1 MTQMDDILERL
12 KGQQPMLENP
22 DEMVDS
28 IMANLPDREEQGTG
42 SEVQEDRKGHAFLTA
57 LRIITSAAAILLIG
71 LFIYV
76 NQPIQ
81 MTPESANTYRT
92 YVPQGHTLE
101 NLYTRS
107 LQKSQSNLISYTQF
121 KQMLYE
127 KN

>member
-81 MTPESANTYRT
+81 MTPESANTYRN
-92 YVPQGHTLE
+92 YVPQGNTLE

>member
-1 MTQMDDILERL
+1 MDDILERL

-22 DEMVDS
+22 DEMVDN
-28 IMANLPDREEQGTG
+28 IMANLPDRGTPSAESEER
-42 SEVQEDRKGHAFLTA
+42 ENRKVPTLLIA
-57 LRIITSAAAILLIG
+57 LRFITSAAAILLIG

-81 MTPESANTYRT
+81 MASQQANTYRT
-92 YVPQGHTLE
+92 DLVQGNTLE
-101 NLYTRS
+101 NMYTRS
-107 LQKSQSNLISYTQF
+107 LQKSQPKSISYTQF

>member
-1 MTQMDDILERL
+1 MDDILERL

-22 DEMVDS
+22 DDMIDS
-28 IMANLPDREEQGTG
+28 IMANLPDREEQETR
-42 SEVQEDRKGHAFLTA
+42 SEVQEDRKRHAFLIA
-57 LRIITSAAAILLIG
+57 LRIITSAAAMLLIG

-81 MTPESANTYRT
+81 TATESANTYRT
-92 YVPQGHTLE
+92 YVPQGNTLE

-107 LQKSQSNLISYTQF
+107 LQKSQSKTISYTQF
-121 KQMLYE
+121 KQMLYA

>member
-28 IMANLPDREEQGTG
+28 IMANLPDREELGTEI
-42 SEVQEDRKGHAFLTA
+42 EVQEDRKGHAFLTV

-92 YVPQGHTLE
+92 YVPQGNTLE

>member
-1 MTQMDDILERL
+1 MDDILERL

-28 IMANLPDREEQGTG
+28 IMANLPDREEQETR
-42 SEVQEDRKGHAFLTA
+42 SEVQEDKKRHAFLIA
-57 LRIITSAAAILLIG
+57 LRIITSAAAMLLIG

-81 MTPESANTYRT
+81 TATESANTYRT
-92 YVPQGHTLE
+92 YVPQGNTLE

-107 LQKSQSNLISYTQF
+107 LQKSQSKTISYTQF
-121 KQMLYE
+121 KQMLYA

>member
-57 LRIITSAAAILLIG
+57 LRI
-71 LFIYV
+71 
-76 NQPIQ
+76 
-81 MTPESANTYRT
+81 
-92 YVPQGHTLE
+92 
-101 NLYTRS
+101 
-107 LQKSQSNLISYTQF
+107 
-121 KQMLYE
+121 
-127 KN
+127 

>member
-1 MTQMDDILERL
+1 MDDILERL

-28 IMANLPDREEQGTG
+28 IMANLPDREEQETR
-42 SEVQEDRKGHAFLTA
+42 SEVQEDRKRHAFLIA
-57 LRIITSAAAILLIG
+57 LRIITSAAAMLLIG

-81 MTPESANTYRT
+81 TATESANTYRT
-92 YVPQGHTLE
+92 YVPQGNTLE

-107 LQKSQSNLISYTQF
+107 LQKSQSKTISYTQF

>member
-22 DEMVDS
+22 DEMVDN
-28 IMANLPDREEQGTG
+28 IMANLPDRGTPSAESEER
-42 SEVQEDRKGHAFLTA
+42 ENRKVPTLLIA
-57 LRIITSAAAILLIG
+57 LRFITSAAAILLIG

-81 MTPESANTYRT
+81 MASQQANTYRT
-92 YVPQGHTLE
+92 DLVQGNTLE
-101 NLYTRS
+101 NMYTRS
-107 LQKSQSNLISYTQF
+107 LQKSQPKSISYTQF

>member
-28 IMANLPDREEQGTG
+28 IMTNLPDREEQGTG
-42 SEVQEDRKGHAFLTA
+42 TEVQEDRKEHAFLTA

-92 YVPQGHTLE
+92 YVPQGNTLE
-101 NLYTRS
+101 NMYTRS

>member
-1 MTQMDDILERL
+1 MDDILERL

-22 DEMVDS
+22 DEMVDN
-28 IMANLPDREEQGTG
+28 IMANLPDREVQDAE
-42 SEVQEDRKGHAFLTA
+42 SEDREDRKTHTLLIA
-57 LRIITSAAAILLIG
+57 LRFITSAAAMLLIG

-76 NQPIQ
+76 NLPTEMASQQ
-81 MTPESANTYRT
+81 ANTYRT
-92 YVPQGHTLE
+92 DLAQGNTLE

>member
-1 MTQMDDILERL
+1 MDDILERL

-22 DEMVDS
+22 DEMVDN
-28 IMANLPDREEQGTG
+28 IMANLPDREVQGAE
-42 SEVQEDRKGHAFLTA
+42 SDDREDKKAHTLLIA
-57 LRIITSAAAILLIG
+57 LRIITSAAAMLLIG

-76 NQPIQ
+76 NLPTEMASQQ
-81 MTPESANTYRT
+81 ANTYRT
-92 YVPQGHTLE
+92 DLVQGNTLE

-107 LQKSQSNLISYTQF
+107 LQKSQSKSISYTQF

>member
-1 MTQMDDILERL
+1 MDDILERL

-81 MTPESANTYRT
+81 MTPESVNTYRT
-92 YVPQGHTLE
+92 YVPQGNTLE

>member
-1 MTQMDDILERL
+1 MDDILERL

-28 IMANLPDREEQGTG
+28 IMANLPDREEQETR
-42 SEVQEDRKGHAFLTA
+42 SEVQEDRKRHAFLIA
-57 LRIITSAAAILLIG
+57 LRIITSAAAMLLIG

-81 MTPESANTYRT
+81 TATESANTYRT
-92 YVPQGHTLE
+92 YVPQGNTLE

-107 LQKSQSNLISYTQF
+107 LQKSQSKTISYTQF
-121 KQMLYE
+121 KQMLYA

>member
-28 IMANLPDREEQGTG
+28 IMANLPDREEQETR
-42 SEVQEDRKGHAFLTA
+42 SEVQEDKKRHAFLIA
-57 LRIITSAAAILLIG
+57 LRIITSAAAMLLIG

-81 MTPESANTYRT
+81 TATESANTYRT
-92 YVPQGHTLE
+92 YVPQGNTLE

-107 LQKSQSNLISYTQF
+107 LQKSQSKSISYTQF

>member
-1 MTQMDDILERL
+1 MDDILERL

-28 IMANLPDREEQGTG
+28 IMANLPDREEQETR
-42 SEVQEDRKGHAFLTA
+42 SEVQEDRKRHAFLIA
-57 LRIITSAAAILLIG
+57 LRIITSAAAMLLIG

-81 MTPESANTYRT
+81 TATESANTYRT
-92 YVPQGHTLE
+92 YVPQGNTLE

-107 LQKSQSNLISYTQF
+107 LQKSQSKSISYTQF

>member
-1 MTQMDDILERL
+1 MDDILERL

-28 IMANLPDREEQGTG
+28 IMANLPDREVQNAE
-42 SEVQEDRKGHAFLTA
+42 SEERKDRKVPTFLIA
-57 LRIITSAAAILLIG
+57 LRFITSAAAILLIG

-81 MTPESANTYRT
+81 KASQQANTYRT
-92 YVPQGHTLE
+92 DLVQGNTLE

-107 LQKSQSNLISYTQF
+107 LQKSQPKSISYTQF

>member
-28 IMANLPDREEQGTG
+28 IMANLPDREEQETR
-42 SEVQEDRKGHAFLTA
+42 SEVQEDRKRHAFLIA
-57 LRIITSAAAILLIG
+57 LRIITSAAAMLLIG

-81 MTPESANTYRT
+81 TATESANTYRT
-92 YVPQGHTLE
+92 YVPQGNTLE

-107 LQKSQSNLISYTQF
+107 LQKSQSKTISYTQF

>member
-1 MTQMDDILERL
+1 MDDILERL

-22 DEMVDS
+22 DKMVDN
-28 IMANLPDREEQGTG
+28 IMANLPDREVQSAE
-42 SEVQEDRKGHAFLTA
+42 SEEIEDRKVPTLLIA
-57 LRIITSAAAILLIG
+57 LRFITSAAAILLIG

-81 MTPESANTYRT
+81 KASQQANTYRT
-92 YVPQGHTLE
+92 DLVQGNTLE

-107 LQKSQSNLISYTQF
+107 LQKSQPKSISYTQF

>member
-1 MTQMDDILERL
+1 MDDILERL

-22 DEMVDS
+22 DEMVDN
-28 IMANLPDREEQGTG
+28 IMANLPDREVQDAE
-42 SEVQEDRKGHAFLTA
+42 SEDREDRKAHTLLIA
-57 LRIITSAAAILLIG
+57 LRTITSAAAMLLIG
-71 LFIYV
+71 LFISV
-76 NQPIQ
+76 NLPTEMASQQ
-81 MTPESANTYRT
+81 ANTYRT
-92 YVPQGHTLE
+92 DLVQGNTLE

>member
-22 DEMVDS
+22 DDMIDS
-28 IMANLPDREEQGTG
+28 IMANLPDREEQETR
-42 SEVQEDRKGHAFLTA
+42 SEVQEDKKRHAFLIA

-92 YVPQGHTLE
+92 YVPQGNTLE

-107 LQKSQSNLISYTQF
+107 LQKSQSKSISYTQF
-121 KQMLYE
+121 KQMLYA

>member
-1 MTQMDDILERL
+1 MTQVDEIFNRL
-12 KGQQPMLENP
+12 QGQMPMLENP
-22 DEMVDS
+22 DEMVEN
-28 IMANLPDREEQGTG
+28 IMSHLPDREELGT
-42 SEVQEDRKGHAFLTA
+42 EIEMQEDRKGHAFLTA

-92 YVPQGHTLE
+92 YVPQGNTLE

-107 LQKSQSNLISYTQF
+107 LQKSQSKSISYTQF
-121 KQMLYE
+121 KQMLY
-127 KN
+127 

>member
-1 MTQMDDILERL
+1 MDDILERL

-22 DEMVDS
+22 DDMVDS
-28 IMANLPDREEQGTG
+28 IMVNLPDREEQETR
-42 SEVQEDRKGHAFLTA
+42 SEVQEDRKRHAFLIA
-57 LRIITSAAAILLIG
+57 LRIITSAAAMLLIG

-81 MTPESANTYRT
+81 TATESANTYRT
-92 YVPQGHTLE
+92 YVPQGNTLE

-107 LQKSQSNLISYTQF
+107 LQKSQSKTISYTQF
-121 KQMLYE
+121 KQMLYA

>member
-28 IMANLPDREEQGTG
+28 IMANLPDREEQETR
-42 SEVQEDRKGHAFLTA
+42 SEVQEDRKRHAFLIA
-57 LRIITSAAAILLIG
+57 LRIITSAAAMLLIG

-81 MTPESANTYRT
+81 TATESANTYRT
-92 YVPQGHTLE
+92 YVPQGNTLE

-107 LQKSQSNLISYTQF
+107 LQKSQSKTISYTQF
-121 KQMLYE
+121 KQMLYA

>member
-1 MTQMDDILERL
+1 MDDILERL

-22 DEMVDS
+22 DEMVDN
-28 IMANLPDREEQGTG
+28 IMANLPDREVQDAE
-42 SEVQEDRKGHAFLTA
+42 SEDREDRKAPTLLIA
-57 LRIITSAAAILLIG
+57 LRTITSAAAMLLIG

-76 NQPIQ
+76 NLPTKMASQQ
-81 MTPESANTYRT
+81 ANTYRT
-92 YVPQGHTLE
+92 DLVQGNTLE

-107 LQKSQSNLISYTQF
+107 LQKSQSKSISYTQF

>member
-22 DEMVDS
+22 DEMVDN
-28 IMANLPDREEQGTG
+28 IMANLPDREVQDAE
-42 SEVQEDRKGHAFLTA
+42 SEDREDRKAHTLLIA
-57 LRIITSAAAILLIG
+57 LRTITSAAAMLLIG

-76 NQPIQ
+76 NLPTEMASQQ
-81 MTPESANTYRT
+81 ANTYRT
-92 YVPQGHTLE
+92 DLVQGNTLE

>member
-1 MTQMDDILERL
+1 MDDILERL

-81 MTPESANTYRT
+81 MTPESANTHRT
-92 YVPQGHTLE
+92 YVPQGNTLE

>member
-12 KGQQPMLENP
+12 KGQLPMLENP
-22 DEMVDS
+22 DEMVDN
-28 IMANLPDREEQGTG
+28 IMANLPDRGTQSAESEER
-42 SEVQEDRKGHAFLTA
+42 ENRKVPTLLIA
-57 LRIITSAAAILLIG
+57 LRFITSAAAILLIG

-81 MTPESANTYRT
+81 MASQQANTYRT
-92 YVPQGHTLE
+92 DLVQGNTLE

-107 LQKSQSNLISYTQF
+107 LQKSQPKSISYTQF

>member
-1 MTQMDDILERL
+1 
-12 KGQQPMLENP
+12 
-22 DEMVDS
+22 MVDS
-28 IMANLPDREEQGTG
+28 TMANLPDREEQGTG

-92 YVPQGHTLE
+92 YVPQGNTLE

>member
-22 DEMVDS
+22 DKMVDN
-28 IMANLPDREEQGTG
+28 IMANLPDREVQSAE
-42 SEVQEDRKGHAFLTA
+42 SEEIEDRKVPTFLIA
-57 LRIITSAAAILLIG
+57 LRFITSAAAILLIG

-81 MTPESANTYRT
+81 KASQQANTYRT
-92 YVPQGHTLE
+92 DLVQGNTLE

-107 LQKSQSNLISYTQF
+107 LQKSQPKSISYTQF

>member
-1 MTQMDDILERL
+1 MDDILERL
-12 KGQQPMLENP
+12 KGQQPMLDNS
-22 DEMVDS
+22 DELVDS

-42 SEVQEDRKGHAFLTA
+42 NEVQEDRKGHAFLTA

-92 YVPQGHTLE
+92 YVPQGNTLE